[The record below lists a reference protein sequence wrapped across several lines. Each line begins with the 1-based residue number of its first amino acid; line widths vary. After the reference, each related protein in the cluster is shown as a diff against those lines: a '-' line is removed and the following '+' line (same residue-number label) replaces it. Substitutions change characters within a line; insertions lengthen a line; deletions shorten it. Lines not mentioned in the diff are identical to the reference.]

1 MIQKWYNPFI
11 ISLYIVF
18 LMVTLRGTFI
28 TLTANS
34 WWIGWLGME
43 INLLGFIILILN
55 KNRNES
61 ALKYFVVQSLGSV
74 ILISR
79 ALTTENFSLKSL
91 QLLLSLAIFLKLG
104 IAPLHYWIIL
114 MVESFNKF
122 QIIILLTWQKLAPL
136 YLLFSL
142 PPNKVIYGFIIMSL
156 VIGAFCSLNELRIYI
171 LITYSSIN
179 HAGWLLLTAL
189 SNELIRLL
197 YVIIYTIIIT
207 TVITPLSNKQ
217 TQSLWL
223 LNNQVKYI
231 VFMNLLSLAG
241 LPPFSGFI
249 IKWILLSEI
258 YFLTNIIINMVL
270 ILTRIVLLYF
280 YLRLRLNTFLRNKL
294 NLQRFKPL
302 RYSNLILVR
311 ILNVPLICLI
321 IIFVSSI

>member
-11 ISLYIVF
+11 INLYFIF
-18 LMVTLRGTFI
+18 MMVTLRGTFI

-34 WWIGWLGME
+34 WWVGWLGME

-74 ILISR
+74 VLISR
-79 ALTTENFSLKSL
+79 ALTTENFSFKSL

-104 IAPLHYWIIL
+104 IAPLHYWVIL
-114 MVESFNKF
+114 IVESFNKL
-122 QIIILLTWQKLAPL
+122 QVIILLTWQKLAPL

-142 PPNKVIYGFIIMSL
+142 PTNKINYRFIVISL
-156 VIGAFCSLNELRIYI
+156 VIGAFCSINELRIYI

-197 YVIIYTIIIT
+197 YIIIYTIIIT
-207 TVITPLSNKQ
+207 TVIAPLRNKQ

-223 LNNQVKYI
+223 LNSQIKYI

-258 YFLTNIIINMVL
+258 YFLTNIVVNMTL

-280 YLRLRLNTFLRNKL
+280 YLRLRLNRFLRNKL
-294 NLQRFKPL
+294 NIHRFKPL
-302 RYSNLILVR
+302 KNSNIILIRV
-311 ILNVPLICLI
+311 LNIPLICLVI
-321 IIFVSSI
+321 RFVSSI